1 MSLSFATQSDS
12 DVPNM
17 DLRPASC
24 ECCTQYV
31 VIYTTFTTPL
41 SLNRRNQLSSL
52 SHQEV
57 LPVCSTPYWHVGP
70 RTFPYLTRLVMVIV
84 HISSI
89 RPSRYYATKRRS
101 FTPLLRLPCLHC
113 VREAQGFEMN
123 AVIPGQSLKT
133 FSRALACLSKIGDDL
148 TIEATKKKVLPQF
161 PCPDYF
167 FLRVRLLTGTY
178 TPNYSCF
185 FPKFFGEYRVET
197 RQNANAGGVANGADK
212 ALICQ
217 VLLKTLTTIFRSK
230 SNLDRNVERCE
241 LRLEDPANDG
251 GRGGGSI
258 VVGDGSGE
266 CRLIIRMVCKYGAC
280 WFGYVQIQSEMVLRN
295 DLPLPLGILKTHKLT
310 YSPADRLSA
319 VYTKVCPHRLVVD
332 PRLVADW
339 TAHFHPKLEEVTLSC
354 GGRAVHI
361 KSFWE
366 DEGGAEGE
374 GGRREDKRSLQ
385 TELTLDVSDF
395 ATYLVQ
401 RDIELTFNLK
411 EFKVRAMLGG
421 LRALCGVV
429 VAVWGSNRWEP
440 MLYPPTTYCY
450 VIP

>member
-1 MSLSFATQSDS
+1 
-12 DVPNM
+12 
-17 DLRPASC
+17 
-24 ECCTQYV
+24 
-31 VIYTTFTTPL
+31 
-41 SLNRRNQLSSL
+41 
-52 SHQEV
+52 
-57 LPVCSTPYWHVGP
+57 
-70 RTFPYLTRLVMVIV
+70 MVIV

-89 RPSRYYATKRRS
+89 RPSRYYATVQTRAENHGTPLSGRLCQCQLQITRGALRGNLCRVPFSKRRS

-148 TIEATKKKVLPQF
+148 TIEATKKKLVLSTLNSSRSAF
-161 PCPDYF
+161 ATYSF
-167 FLRVRLLTGTY
+167 F
-178 TPNYSCF
+178 S
-185 FPKFFGEYRVET
+185 KFFGEYRVET

-212 ALICQ
+212 TLICQ

-295 DLPLPLGILKTHKLT
+295 DRPLPLGILKTHKLT

-429 VAVWGSNRWEP
+429 VAVWGSNRRRFLRRWDVPAHLRILRESRRVGHHTS
-440 MLYPPTTYCY
+440 PPHTFRS
-450 VIP
+450 PLPKLNP